1 MSAESIPYH
10 LRSHKTVD
18 RRLFVD
24 FLSRF
29 ERWKEVS
36 DYVYASMG
44 AYALEDHKLAH
55 RVLGLTKL
63 ISFDKDQ
70 AIVARQNFN
79 RPVSS
84 CKCVVKS
91 SGQFVADIEK
101 VIEECGFHEYSGI
114 ITWLDYTDPKKI
126 GEQIREFQSLLD
138 KLAPGDIVRVTI
150 NAHPLHS
157 LDEDKASE
165 SEKEKEHK
173 DEKNRRLLARL
184 KSLIND
190 YLPPDTTVDD
200 MAYDRL
206 PLRLSQCFASAALK
220 AFPPSGHTKFCPLS
234 IVRYADSTQM
244 LSVTGAIVEKSNEEK
259 MKSALSMSNW
269 ALYSKDWTDIHQL
282 VVPVLTLRERL
293 FLEREVGTKTESELL
308 ADLNFFSGSSVNLS
322 AFINSYKKYYRFYPT
337 LLSAEI

>member
-1 MSAESIPYH
+1 MSADSIPYH

-36 DYVYASMG
+36 DYIYASMG

-70 AIVARQNFN
+70 TIVARQNFN

-84 CKCVVKS
+84 CKCLVKT
-91 SGQFVADIEK
+91 SGQFVADIEN
-101 VIEECGFHEYSGI
+101 VISDCGFQNYSGI
-114 ITWLDYTDPKKI
+114 IVWLDYTNPKKI

-138 KLAPGDIVRVTI
+138 KLAPGDVVRVTV

-157 LDEDKASE
+157 LDEDKNPDT
-165 SEKEKEHK
+165 EKEQK
-173 DEKNRRLLARL
+173 DAKNKRLLDRL
-184 KSLIND
+184 KNLISD
-190 YLPPDTTVDD
+190 YLPPDTAVDD

-206 PLRLSQCFASAALK
+206 PLRLSQSFASAALK
-220 AFPPSGHTKFCPLS
+220 AFPPSGNVKFCPLS

-244 LSVTGAIVEKSNEEK
+244 LSITGAIVEKSNEVK
-259 MKSALSMSNW
+259 MKSALSMHNW

-282 VVPVLTLRERL
+282 VVPALTLRERL

-308 ADLNFFSGSSVNLS
+308 EDLNFFSGSSVNLS
-322 AFINSYKKYYRFYPT
+322 AFIHSYKKYYRFYPT
-337 LLSAEI
+337 LLSADI